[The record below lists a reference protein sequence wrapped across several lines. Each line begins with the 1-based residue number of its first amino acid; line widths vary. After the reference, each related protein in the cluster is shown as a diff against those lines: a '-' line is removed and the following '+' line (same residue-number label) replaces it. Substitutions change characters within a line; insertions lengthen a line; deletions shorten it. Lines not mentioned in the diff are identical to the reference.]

1 MLTILDVYFLA
12 KRAND
17 NILNGVTLADI
28 SATKIFDQGLAPEF
42 DPSII
47 ENVII
52 ESQKEIERV
61 SEWSFSSGASK
72 TNSAILKNSVL

>member
-61 SEWSFSSGASK
+61 SGPFHLVR
-72 TNSAILKNSVL
+72 LKQIPLS